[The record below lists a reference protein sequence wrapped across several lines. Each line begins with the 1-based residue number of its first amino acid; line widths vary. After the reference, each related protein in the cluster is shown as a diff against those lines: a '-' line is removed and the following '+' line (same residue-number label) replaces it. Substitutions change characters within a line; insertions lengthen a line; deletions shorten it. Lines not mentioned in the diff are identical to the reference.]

1 MKNWI
6 ANIKTHYKWA
16 LALVLISFTLG
27 AVLVNT
33 NAKPAKEAANTESHE
48 GHEHEEEE
56 STTWTCSMHPQIKQD
71 KPGQC
76 PICAMDLIPLESMD
90 KGGGDVNPDELVMT
104 ESATKLAE
112 LQTSVVQAGSP
123 EKTLHLQGKVQADE
137 RKIAK
142 ITARFAGRI
151 EKLEINFTGQF
162 VEKGTP
168 LATLYSPDLLAAQ
181 QELIQAAKVKNQHP
195 RLYQSAKAKLKL
207 WDLTETQIE
216 KIAQQQAPEPYF
228 QVLAPI
234 GGTVMKRHVAKGA
247 YVKQGSP
254 LFEVADL
261 SSVWVL
267 FDAYE
272 SDLPWV
278 QKGDKVTFTMEALPG
293 KTFKTAIAYID
304 PFLNAQE
311 RVTKLR
317 AEVPN
322 GQGHLKPGMFVNGKI
337 FGELEGAENPLLI
350 PKSAVLWTGKRA
362 VVYVKVPDR
371 EMPSFLYREITL
383 GAEAGDYYVV
393 ADGLE
398 AGEEVVTNGVFKV
411 DAAAQLQ
418 GLPSM
423 MNAQGGTTST
433 GHDHGQMADASAKE
447 GVHTSFR
454 VGGNCSM
461 CKDRIEKA
469 ANAVPGV
476 AQATWEQE
484 TGILH
489 LNANNNE
496 VVNQVHKAIAQ
507 IGHDT
512 EKQKAPDAVYENLP
526 ECCLYERFTYTQK
539 GAETTKQLDETTQKQ
554 LADLT
559 DAYLK
564 LKDKLVSDKSGK
576 KQAEAMQEQLNE
588 ISMQAFKG
596 KAHEQWMTLSKG
608 ITVALEK
615 ITTSNDIKQERK
627 AFIAL
632 SNDMIALV
640 KQFGAGADTLFLQY
654 CPMADNDKGAY
665 WLSKEEA
672 IRNPYFGSMMLTCGE
687 VKNTLTK

>member
-33 NAKPAKEAANTESHE
+33 NAKPAKKAANTESHE
-48 GHEHEEEE
+48 GHDHEQEK

-90 KGGGDVNPDELVMT
+90 KGGGDANPDELVMT

-112 LQTSVVQAGSP
+112 LQTSVIQAGSP
-123 EKTLHLQGKVQADE
+123 EKTLYMQGKVAADE
-137 RKIAK
+137 RKIAQ
-142 ITARFAGRI
+142 ITSRFAGRI
-151 EKLEINFTGQF
+151 EKLKINFTGQF
-162 VEKGTP
+162 VEKGKP

-181 QELIQAAKVKNQHP
+181 QELIQAAKVKDQHP

-207 WDLTETQIE
+207 WDLTEKQITQIE
-216 KIAQQQAPEPYF
+216 QQQAPEPYF
-228 QVLAPI
+228 EVLAPI
-234 GGTVMKRHVAKGA
+234 GGIVMKRHVATGA

-254 LFEVADL
+254 LFEVANL

-278 QKGDKVTFTMEALPG
+278 QKGDKVTFTLEALPG

-304 PFLNAQE
+304 PFLQARE

-322 GQGHLKPGMFVNGKI
+322 KQGHLKPGMFVNSKI
-337 FGELEGAENPLLI
+337 FGALEGEENPLLI

-362 VVYVKVPDR
+362 VVYVKVPNR

-393 ADGLE
+393 ANGLE

-423 MNAQGGTTST
+423 MNAQGGKTLT
-433 GHDHGQMADASAKE
+433 GHDHGQMAVASYKE

-469 ANAVPGV
+469 ANAVTGV
-476 AQATWEQE
+476 LQASWEQE

-496 VVNQVHKAIAQ
+496 VVNKVHKAIAQ
-507 IGHDT
+507 AGHDT
-512 EKQKAPDAVYENLP
+512 EKQQAPDAVYENLP
-526 ECCLYERFTYTQK
+526 GCCLSIRFDYSKESPQATD
-539 GAETTKQLDETTQKQ
+539 QLDEITQKQ

-559 DAYLK
+559 ETYLK
-564 LKDKLVSDKSGK
+564 LKDQLVSDKSGK
-576 KQAEAMQEQLNE
+576 KQAEAMLKQINRV
-588 ISMQAFKG
+588 SMQVFKG
-596 KAHEQWMTLSKG
+596 KAHDQWMTISKG
-608 ITVALEK
+608 ITDALENIEK
-615 ITTSNDIKQERK
+615 SNDIKEERK
-627 AFIAL
+627 AFIVL

-640 KQFGAGADTLFLQY
+640 KQFGAGSDTLYLQY

-687 VKNTLTK
+687 VKNTLNQ